1 MSTLLSPVATATRG
15 AFRHGPAAV
24 SNARRRLFDRASLV
38 AGGKTPFDVIHR
50 RGSVSLRYYP
60 ALTESEIGLVD
71 GTRLPVDRDG
81 PRTPLVLVPPLAVNM
96 LVYDL
101 FPERSL
107 VRYLRARGFDLYLV
121 DWGAPGWGDNRRD
134 MADYFAAL
142 LPEMLNRVRCHSGRS
157 RLNLHG
163 WSLGGLFALCHAAL
177 AAPDTIAN
185 LVLVGTPVD
194 YHDNGVLGER
204 YRAFARQAH
213 RLRGATGLTAHQ
225 LPAALLRTP
234 GWLNSLVFKMTSPAA
249 AARSYTRLLARL
261 HDADHVMAN
270 ATQSAFLD
278 AMVAYPGGAVADF
291 IDYLWVE
298 NRLAAGRLPM
308 AEAEVGLDRVSAP
321 ILNITGA
328 RDVVVT
334 PECSQAMQGLVSS
347 RDITCRTIDGG
358 HVGIVSGETAQRD
371 SWRLL
376 ADWLIERDG

>member
-1 MSTLLSPVATATRG
+1 
-15 AFRHGPAAV
+15 
-24 SNARRRLFDRASLV
+24 
-38 AGGKTPFDVIHR
+38 
-50 RGSVSLRYYP
+50 
-60 ALTESEIGLVD
+60 
-71 GTRLPVDRDG
+71 
-81 PRTPLVLVPPLAVNM
+81 M

-107 VRYLRARGFDLYLV
+107 VRYRRARGFDLYLV
-121 DWGAPGWGDNRRD
+121 DWGVPGWGDNRRD
-134 MADYFAAL
+134 LADYFAAL
-142 LPEMLNRVRCHSGRS
+142 LPEMLHRVRCHSGRS

-204 YRAFARQAH
+204 YRAFSRQAR

-225 LPAALLRTP
+225 LPVALLRTP
-234 GWLNSLVFKMTSPAA
+234 GWLNSLVFKMTSPTA

-270 ATQSAFLD
+270 ATQSVFLD

-298 NRLAAGRLPM
+298 NRLASGRLPM
-308 AEAEVGLDRVSAP
+308 AEAEVGLDRVGAP
-321 ILNITGA
+321 ILNITGD

-347 RDITCRTIDGG
+347 TDVTCRSIDGG
-358 HVGIVSGETAQRD
+358 HVGIVSSETAQRD
-371 SWRLL
+371 SWRLI